1 MPKVFSEFEQ
11 LRTQKF
17 ALTFD
22 DFVPVAVQIL
32 TSNKTICDQCC
43 GHVQHVIVDEY
54 QDVNLGQQRLVE
66 LLAGRRA
73 DIMVVGD
80 DDQTIYEWRGARP
93 AYIIREFQSVFTNKP
108 HADYKLSRSFR
119 FGPVIAQ
126 AAFNTITFNTTR
138 VAKPLVAHFA
148 DREAYIHLFE
158 EASEQPS
165 DPDKDLVD
173 HLVSLVNDHEVSPS
187 HIVVLGR
194 MFAQLGGVEA
204 EFVYRGVPYRVEGQL
219 PFFQRRE
226 IQTLLDY
233 QRVALSLSDPT
244 TEQTQRAFQHIA
256 NTPQRMLTR
265 TFLERSMKTARSRGQ
280 SVENVLEQLSRGS
293 TSPFNAPQRER
304 LHELHSFLQRVAER
318 VNTESNLGAGDLL
331 RWIVAELDY
340 FSHFDSYYGYGE
352 DSNDRKIAI
361 EHFIGYAAHTGM
373 QPLAFLR
380 HIDALDPTQGEPED
394 KQILVTTVFR
404 QKGAEYDYVFLP
416 RCEEGYMPC
425 HYDTRC
431 MVFDTANIVKE
442 PEPSESI
449 ENERRL
455 FYVALTRSIKAAFIS
470 TSRPPDKGV
479 QDQSARLPSRF
490 LAELRLPETEH
501 AMSAIQQVACS
512 ADNSKENLLR
522 AAAHAGGIRVIR
534 DNLLAYLSD
543 LGQHQLA
550 AEVGQTLASCPDTPF
565 VYPFAY
571 PVFQDGRLRRDQK
584 VTNAAQNAAN
594 RGSAWRRVRRK

>member
-1 MPKVFSEFEQ
+1 
-11 LRTQKF
+11 
-17 ALTFD
+17 
-22 DFVPVAVQIL
+22 
-32 TSNKTICDQCC
+32 
-43 GHVQHVIVDEY
+43 
-54 QDVNLGQQRLVE
+54 
-66 LLAGRRA
+66 
-73 DIMVVGD
+73 
-80 DDQTIYEWRGARP
+80 
-93 AYIIREFQSVFTNKP
+93 
-108 HADYKLSRSFR
+108 
-119 FGPVIAQ
+119 
-126 AAFNTITFNTTR
+126 
-138 VAKPLVAHFA
+138 
-148 DREAYIHLFE
+148 
-158 EASEQPS
+158 
-165 DPDKDLVD
+165 
-173 HLVSLVNDHEVSPS
+173 
-187 HIVVLGR
+187 
-194 MFAQLGGVEA
+194 
-204 EFVYRGVPYRVEGQL
+204 
-219 PFFQRRE
+219 
-226 IQTLLDY
+226 
-233 QRVALSLSDPT
+233 
-244 TEQTQRAFQHIA
+244 
-256 NTPQRMLTR
+256 
-265 TFLERSMKTARSRGQ
+265 MKTARSRGQ